1 MEGGHL
7 RALLQ
12 QLLGDHIL
20 GGEPLPH
27 LIPVVWSDGA
37 QLHAVA
43 AGVSAGLDDA
53 AGMAVRKGVEFLPA
67 VPAHPA
73 DPVPVHIGLEPVQKA
88 VLLLKVGE
96 GGLGVLAVDIPH
108 VVQGDE
114 FCPAPAVA
122 LIEVVEEVVGDG
134 AAVDQ
139 KGPQIAEHQPCAGVA
154 QLLDGV
160 AAHLVEAVQQ
170 TFDLSH
176 SAASFADQSARRAWM
191 RRIPAST
198 PRWSRMPKRM
208 FRKKARK

>member
-1 MEGGHL
+1 M
-7 RALLQ
+7 LLSQ
-12 QLLGDHIL
+12 CN
-20 GGEPLPH
+20 
-27 LIPVVWSDGA
+27 
-37 QLHAVA
+37 
-43 AGVSAGLDDA
+43 
-53 AGMAVRKGVEFLPA
+53 K
-67 VPAHPA
+67 
-73 DPVPVHIGLEPVQKA
+73 
-88 VLLLKVGE
+88 KVGE
-96 GGLGVLAVDIPH
+96 GGLGVLAVDIPL

-176 SAASFADQSARRAWM
+176 SAASFAEQSARRAWM
-191 RRIPAST
+191 WRIPAST
-198 PRWSRMPKRM
+198 PRWSRLPKRI